1 MTPLLRQFVTVRLTD
16 ALQLDLD
23 IFRVEGYQDLD
34 LSWWGYFL
42 SPGGRIYGVFGGRD
56 EVSDQTRISE
66 AALVNTLQRV
76 LAHHYDPRRSCWDI
90 DGPRPDRRAAPR
102 KILSLPGYR
111 SWRDRQVL

>member
-56 EVSDQTRISE
+56 EVSDKTR
-66 AALVNTLQRV
+66 
-76 LAHHYDPRRSCWDI
+76 
-90 DGPRPDRRAAPR
+90 
-102 KILSLPGYR
+102 ILSLPGYR
-111 SWRDRQVL
+111 SWASAPPAGPTRRTATLEYAP